1 MEEEV
6 AISAARL
13 CKSYDEGSSTLEVLS
28 GIDLNIAQGSTVAIM
43 GSSGSGKSSL
53 LHLLAGLDLP
63 TSGKVL
69 FAGQDLAKM
78 GDSELSMLRNQEVGF
93 VYQFHHLLPEFT
105 AAENVAMPAMIGGT
119 SYKESLRL
127 ARTLLEQVDL
137 EARSNHL
144 PSQLSGGERQR
155 VAIARALINNPR
167 CIFADEPTGNLDNKN
182 ALVVSD
188 LLTTFSEKFG
198 ITVVVA
204 THDPVVASH
213 MSFCYEISGRR
224 LRLRAK

>member
-1 MEEEV
+1 MEEL
-6 AISAARL
+6 AISVAEL
-13 CKSYDEGSSTLEVLS
+13 SKSYDEGSSTLEVLS
-28 GIDLNIAQGSTVAIM
+28 GIDLDIAQGSTVAIM

-53 LHLLAGLDLP
+53 LQLLAGLVLP
-63 TSGKVL
+63 TSGKVM

-119 SYKESLRL
+119 SYKESLLL
-127 ARTLLEQVDL
+127 ARTLLGQVDL
-137 EARSNHL
+137 EARSDHL

-155 VAIARALINNPR
+155 VAIARALINSPR
-167 CIFADEPTGNLDNKN
+167 CIFADEPTGNLDSKN
-182 ALVVSD
+182 ALIISD
-188 LLTTFSEKFG
+188 LLTAFSEKSG

-204 THDPVVASH
+204 THDPVVASQ
-213 MSFCYEISGRR
+213 MSFCYEISERR
-224 LRLRAK
+224 LRLLAK

>member
-6 AISAARL
+6 AISASRL
-13 CKSYDEGSSTLEVLS
+13 CKSYDEGSSMLEVLS
-28 GIDLNIAQGSTVAIM
+28 GIDLDISQGSTVAIM

-63 TSGKVL
+63 TSGKVM
-69 FAGQDLAKM
+69 FGGQDLAKM

-105 AAENVAMPAMIGGT
+105 AAENVAMPAMIGGA

-127 ARTLLEQVDL
+127 ARPLLEQVDL

-144 PSQLSGGERQR
+144 PSQLSG
-155 VAIARALINNPR
+155 
-167 CIFADEPTGNLDNKN
+167 
-182 ALVVSD
+182 
-188 LLTTFSEKFG
+188 
-198 ITVVVA
+198 
-204 THDPVVASH
+204 
-213 MSFCYEISGRR
+213 
-224 LRLRAK
+224 